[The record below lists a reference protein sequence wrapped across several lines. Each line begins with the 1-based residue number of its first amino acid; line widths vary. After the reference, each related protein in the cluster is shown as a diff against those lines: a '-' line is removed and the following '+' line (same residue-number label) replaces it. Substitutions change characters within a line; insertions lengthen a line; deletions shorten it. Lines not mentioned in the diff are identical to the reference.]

1 MGKLNDLYRTVI
13 RSPILWGV
21 LAAAAFYALV
31 HAGLLDMPFI
41 QRYFTN
47 HPVEYGE
54 TLMFAVGLAALVLKI
69 FDVAGQYPGLAES
82 PLGPISKAVQ
92 GIEEQCRGL
101 LDRLGQLPLRRHDEY
116 YVRRLR
122 AAVEYVQRHGS
133 SQGLDDEMKYLADLD
148 ATRLHNG
155 YALFRVIIWAIPI
168 LGFLGTVIGIT
179 MALNGLDPKALD
191 ESMMNVTT
199 GLGVKFDTTALALG
213 MSMLLMFIHFFV
225 DRAENS
231 LLEIVDRKVEADLMG
246 RFRELP
252 AGADGQIVAV
262 RRMAE
267 VMVQAAELLVQRQ
280 TELWQASMDAAAQ
293 RWSNLADAA
302 GEQVRKAMTEALAE
316 SLKAH
321 AQQLAATEQAAA
333 EQNRRHWAGVQQ
345 ALGQNLQSLAS
356 IQSGLTQQAEVLGR
370 AIEASGDVTRLQDVL
385 NRNLASLA
393 GARHFEQTVHGLA
406 AAIHLL
412 NARLS
417 ESAGPGPV
425 VQLESPDRRQ
435 EPPSHTRRAH
445 AA

>member
-1 MGKLNDLYRTVI
+1 
-13 RSPILWGV
+13 
-21 LAAAAFYALV
+21 
-31 HAGLLDMPFI
+31 
-41 QRYFTN
+41 
-47 HPVEYGE
+47 
-54 TLMFAVGLAALVLKI
+54 
-69 FDVAGQYPGLAES
+69 
-82 PLGPISKAVQ
+82 
-92 GIEEQCRGL
+92 
-101 LDRLGQLPLRRHDEY
+101 
-116 YVRRLR
+116 
-122 AAVEYVQRHGS
+122 
-133 SQGLDDEMKYLADLD
+133 
-148 ATRLHNG
+148 
-155 YALFRVIIWAIPI
+155 
-168 LGFLGTVIGIT
+168 
-179 MALNGLDPKALD
+179 
-191 ESMMNVTT
+191 MMSVTT

-417 ESAGPGPV
+417 ESPATAT
-425 VQLESPDRRQ
+425 VQLESSERRQ